1 LAREPK
7 THSFGACFAAS
18 AYVKLPQ
25 DRRDVMIDRLRGQ
38 EKPFGDVGIA
48 QTLRHQSE
56 HLDLAR
62 GQARG
67 IVQVRSA
74 GPAGHAADAALVQ
87 SASDDACCGPRA
99 QPVQL
104 GQRSSQV
111 GFVPALASASAD
123 S

>member
-74 GPAGHAADAALVQ
+74 GAARLPGCPFAA
-87 SASDDACCGPRA
+87 PRCLRSLLHRA
-99 QPVQL
+99 YGNL
-104 GQRSSQV
+104 GRLTSLSQGNRGV
-111 GFVPALASASAD
+111 MD
-123 S
+123 